1 MTVVFADLSGY
12 TAVAERMDPEAVKS
26 LVDRSLQ
33 RLGEEVDR
41 FGGRVDKYIGDNVMA
56 VFGAPVAH
64 EDDAERAVRA
74 ALGMQDAM
82 AEINERLGATHGV
95 NLALRVGVNTGE
107 VVAGAVGDGYTVIG
121 DTVNVAA
128 RLQSAAQPGSV
139 TVGERT
145 FRATSQAIEYQE
157 LEPLTLKGKAEPV
170 PAWEAVGV
178 ADRAAGAPR
187 RSSARR
193 RSSGA
198 TDKLEL
204 LRSIYERVG
213 ARAPAAPGDRDRPG
227 RGRQVAPAPRAGAP
241 ACASA
246 TRRPPSARA
255 AACPYG
261 SGIVYWALG
270 EVIRA
275 EAGIV
280 DGDSAEEA
288 WEKLLGDGRGPD
300 DVLVLASRPSRPS
313 AARP

>member
-1 MTVVFADLSGY
+1 
-12 TAVAERMDPEAVKS
+12 MDPEAVKS
-26 LVDRSLQ
+26 LVDRSLR

-41 FGGRVDKYIGDNVMA
+41 YGGRVDKYIGDNVMA

-145 FRATSQAIEYQE
+145 YRATSQAIEYHAARAAD
-157 LEPLTLKGKAEPV
+157 AEGQGRAGAGV
-170 PAWEAVGV
+170 GGGRPAGRQQPARRGV
-178 ADRAAGAPR
+178 AR
-187 RSSARR
+187 ARR

-198 TDKLEL
+198 RTSSTCCGPSTSAVERERRPHLVTVIGQAGVGKSRLRHELERL
-204 LRSIYERVG
+204 LAERD
-213 ARAPAAPGDRDRPG
+213 PAADLPRGPLPPVRLGNRLLGAGRGDPRRGRDRRRRQR
-227 RGRQVAPAPRAGAP
+227 RGGVGQAARHSIDEPDAVLGDSEQAEPSER
-241 ACASA
+241 
-246 TRRPPSARA
+246 RRP
-255 AACPYG
+255 
-261 SGIVYWALG
+261 
-270 EVIRA
+270 
-275 EAGIV
+275 
-280 DGDSAEEA
+280 
-288 WEKLLGDGRGPD
+288 
-300 DVLVLASRPSRPS
+300 
-313 AARP
+313 

>member
-1 MTVVFADLSGY
+1 
-12 TAVAERMDPEAVKS
+12 
-26 LVDRSLQ
+26 
-33 RLGEEVDR
+33 
-41 FGGRVDKYIGDNVMA
+41 
-56 VFGAPVAH
+56 
-64 EDDAERAVRA
+64 
-74 ALGMQDAM
+74 M

-145 FRATSQAIEYQE
+145 FRATSQAIEYQR
-157 LEPLTLKGKAEPV
+157 A
-170 PAWEAVGV
+170 
-178 ADRAAGAPR
+178 RAADAEGQGRAGAGVGGGRRAATRSPR
-187 RSSARR
+187 AGRR
-193 RSSGA
+193 MGETPLVGR
-198 TDKLEL
+198 TDKLDL
-204 LRSIYERVG
+204 LRSDLRARG
-213 ARAPAAPGDRDRPG
+213 ARGPPAPRDRDRPG
-227 RGRQVAPAPRAGAP
+227 RSGQVAAAP
-241 ACASA
+241 ASSSACCASA
-246 TRRPPSARA
+246 TRRRPSARA

-288 WEKLLGDGRGPD
+288 WAKLLGS
-300 DVLVLASRPSRPS
+300 VEA
-313 AARP
+313 